1 MTAKASKFWKLPP
14 GSGAGAASAG
24 FWPARSWIVLPL
36 LLLCVMVLFAP
47 HALDVAIS
55 KPFFDGTG
63 WPLHG
68 NALFTEIFHKDL
80 KFVPIAAAVS
90 ALLLL
95 VQAFAARRFGRTP
108 WAARWFAEPE
118 KRLLYLLAAMGA
130 CVLLV
135 WWLKGT
141 TGVVCPWNAEPFG
154 GKSAVTDPSFSL
166 FFRSGKCWPGGHAG
180 TGFCL
185 FSLYFMLRDEHP
197 KAARWAFIFAF
208 LLGVVC
214 GVTRLMQGAHFA
226 SHNVATM
233 LIDWLVCASVYA
245 LVFTPRTVLE
255 NLIGALTSPMRLR
268 SAVLFTALWWTI
280 VFDMPLSSKLLDRA
294 GADSVGFLFAV
305 LAAFFLVGTA
315 LLTLLSI
322 LPRKVFSGVLVFFAV
337 CGAAAFTGSTLYGV
351 VFTPDMV
358 RNILATD
365 AHEASQYL
373 SLRTAAIALFAAV
386 PPIWAAVLA
395 GRRPEAVQGAA
406 QGSHPAHPARFA
418 NWTNWRAAG
427 PRIRAAR
434 KSTGLRFLGTVFLL
448 ALGVGLILL
457 NFQTF
462 AGLMRADKTLR
473 YLIAPVN
480 IVYSAVRTIAADAS
494 PDGKRVRAVI
504 APAPALAAKPEAPT
518 LFVVFVGETT
528 RAANWQLSGYERQT
542 TPKLARVKDL
552 IAFPKVEACG
562 TSTDVSLP
570 CMMSRIGRSDYDRD
584 RILGEEALP
593 DVLQRAGANVL
604 WIDNQ
609 SGCKGVCAGVPNRH
623 AEEDPEN
630 CPDGVCFDS
639 DFTKEI
645 GNALAKIEAE
655 KAAGKRG
662 TTVLFLHMYGSHGP
676 AYYKASPEM
685 RKAFGPE
692 CRAAD
697 LSSCPVEEIRN
708 AYDNS
713 VLETDSSLADAIA
726 ALRSAADEKGI
737 RTGLLW
743 VSDHGES
750 LGENGLFLHGA
761 PRVMAPEEQLAVPM
775 VVWLSEG
782 FEKDYGVDRS
792 ALLQSAKASDEL
804 GAVTHENLYSTVL
817 GLLNVKS
824 STYRRDYDLSKAAE

>member
-1 MTAKASKFWKLPP
+1 MAAKASRFLKRSGSAAGTLPP
-14 GSGAGAASAG
+14 G

-36 LLLCVMVLFAP
+36 LLLAVMVFFAP
-47 HALDVAIS
+47 HSLDVAIS
-55 KPFFDGTG
+55 KPFFDGIG
-63 WPLHG
+63 WPW
-68 NALFTEIFHKDL
+68 NDDAAFAKFFHKDL
-80 KFVPIAAAVS
+80 KAIPIVVAVS
-90 ALLLL
+90 ALVFL
-95 VQAFAARRFGRTP
+95 VQSLFARRSQRAP
-108 WAARWFAEPE
+108 WAACWFAEPE

-141 TGVVCPWNAEPFG
+141 TGVVCPWNAAPFG

-197 KAARWAFIFAF
+197 KAARWAFVFAMA
-208 LLGVVC
+208 LGVACSVS
-214 GVTRLMQGAHFA
+214 RLMQGAHFA
-226 SHNVATM
+226 SHNIATL

-245 LVFTPRTVLE
+245 LVFTPRMVLE
-255 NLIGALTSPMRLR
+255 NLRMALTSPMRLR

-280 VFDMPLSSKLLDRA
+280 VFDMPLSSRLLERA
-294 GADSVGFLFAV
+294 GADSVAFFFAV
-305 LAAFFLVGTA
+305 LAAFFLVGAA
-315 LLTLLSI
+315 LLALLSA
-322 LPRKVFSGVLVFFAV
+322 LPRKVFSGLLIVLAL
-337 CGAAAFTGSTLYGV
+337 CGAAAFTGSMLYGV

-358 RNILATD
+358 RNFIATD
-365 AHEASQYL
+365 THEAAQYL
-373 SLRTAAIALFAAV
+373 SLRTSAMFLFAAV

-395 GRRPEAVQGAA
+395 GRVREAGRPPLHSEAGE
-406 QGSHPAHPARFA
+406 
-418 NWTNWRAAG
+418 
-427 PRIRAAR
+427 RIWAVLKA
-434 KSTGLRFLGTVFLL
+434 TGLRLL
-448 ALGVGLILL
+448 AALLLLGLGVGLILL

-462 AGLMRADKTLR
+462 AGVMRADKTLR

-480 IVYSAVRTIAADAS
+480 VVYSAARTLTADAS
-494 PDGKRVRAVI
+494 PDGKRMRAVI
-504 APAPALAAKPEAPT
+504 DPAPALETKPEAPT

-528 RAANWQLSGYERQT
+528 RSANWQLSGYARET
-542 TPKLARVKDL
+542 TPKLAQVKDL

-584 RILGEEALP
+584 RILSEEALP
-593 DVLQRAGANVL
+593 DVLQRAGASVL

-609 SGCKGVCAGVPNRH
+609 SGCKGVCAGVPNRRTK
-623 AEEDPEN
+623 ADPEN

-639 DFTKEI
+639 VFTKEI
-645 GNALAKIEAE
+645 ERAIAKIEAE
-655 KAAGKRG
+655 KAAGKALGQSG

-676 AYYKASPEM
+676 AYYKASPEK

-697 LSSCPVEEIRN
+697 LSSCSKEEIRN

-713 VLETDSSLADAIA
+713 VLETDAALADAIA

-775 VVWLSEG
+775 VMWLSEA

-792 ALLQSAKASDEL
+792 ALLSRAEASGEL

-824 STYRRDYDLSKAAE
+824 STYRPEYDLSKAAD